1 MDLPF
6 FVLHFALTSRLDI
19 TRDVSSF
26 RDTSRPMPSLEAGL
40 CFFMELDSVYTGLAP
55 LAYRGQH
62 CWLWRSCGRELGQKV
77 RLNWS

>member
-26 RDTSRPMPSLEAGL
+26 QDTPRPMSSLQAGL
-40 CFFMELDSVYTGLAP
+40 CFFVEVASVYKGLAP
-55 LAYRGQH
+55 PAHRGPTLLA
-62 CWLWRSCGRELGQKV
+62 LEKL
-77 RLNWS
+77 

>member
-19 TRDVSSF
+19 TKDVSSF

-40 CFFMELDSVYTGLAP
+40 CFFMEVDSVYTGPAP

-77 RLNWS
+77 RLN